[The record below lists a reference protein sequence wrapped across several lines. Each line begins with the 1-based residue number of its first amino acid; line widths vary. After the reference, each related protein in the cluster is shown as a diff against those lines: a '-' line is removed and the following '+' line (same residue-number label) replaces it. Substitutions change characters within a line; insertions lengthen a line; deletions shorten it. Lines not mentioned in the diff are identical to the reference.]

1 MFNGCT
7 LYGYSKSLPRSGVIL
22 TSLVRVPGRPHKSP
36 GGEFRVSPRDL
47 LFGVSLPGGG
57 TTGVGVDER
66 VEGAPGKPPGC
77 ILLDVD
83 QVDYVAPVHPLV
95 EPHGSVALFDE
106 LD

>member
-1 MFNGCT
+1 MERYAPNA
-7 LYGYSKSLPRSGVIL
+7 
-22 TSLVRVPGRPHKSP
+22 TSLQGCAPYLV
-36 GGEFRVSPRDL
+36 GELRVSPRNFL
-47 LFGVSLPGGG
+47 CGVSLRGCDPAE
-57 TTGVGVDER
+57 VSVDER
-66 VEGAPGKPPGC
+66 VEGAPGKPPGF